1 MTKESLDTEV
11 AILKSQR
18 EQMASDINELKH
30 DVKQIK
36 EFLMGENPKIVT
48 KKEFDVYK
56 ANAGVTKWIIG
67 IVTAVI
73 TSFVVLEITK
83 VFK

>member
-30 DVKQIK
+30 DVKEIK
-36 EFLMGENPKIVT
+36 NFLMGENPQVVT
-48 KKEFDVYK
+48 KKEFDAYK
-56 ANAGVTKWIIG
+56 ASAGLTKWIIG

-73 TSFVVLEITK
+73 TSFVVLEITQVIK
-83 VFK
+83 

>member
-18 EQMASDINELKH
+18 EQMASDINELKN
-30 DVKQIK
+30 DVKEIK
-36 EFLMGENPKIVT
+36 QFLMGENPKVVT
-48 KKEFDVYK
+48 KKEFDAYK
-56 ANAGVTKWIIG
+56 ASAGLTKWIIG

-73 TSFVVLEITK
+73 TSFVVLEITQVIK
-83 VFK
+83 